1 VKADNLTRALLAI
14 IALALC
20 AIAIRP
26 FFTAAAVSAQAAG
39 AKPGDLWVESGRSQR
54 GGILLL
60 DLRNG
65 NEWDCDSD
73 CKLAGHV
80 PLEQIK

>member
-1 VKADNLTRALLAI
+1 MKVDNLTRALLGI

-20 AIAIRP
+20 VIAFRP
-26 FFTAAAVSAQAAG
+26 FLTTAAVSAQAVG
-39 AKPGDLWVESGRSQR
+39 AKPGDLWVEAGRSQR

-60 DLRNG
+60 DMRNG
-65 NEWDCDSD
+65 NEWDCDND
-73 CKLAGHV
+73 CKMAGHV